1 MRGVVVSSG
10 AETRALENRSPELSS
25 SRWHWIAAWA
35 AALVLAVVGAV
46 EIDRTRTWGW
56 DESMHAQLPAARIAM
71 ALEEG
76 RVLHALRVLH
86 DCQQYPFVWPAA
98 LGVVQSATGLSEPV
112 ARGMGRIVWAG
123 ALLVIFALAWRTAER
138 VGLES
143 RALAAWTAFGLALLS
158 PLAMAYSATLFLEI
172 PFVFAMTLALWAW
185 LARDGRRRMELLA
198 GAAVAVCFFTKFNYG
213 LLFGFG
219 LFLHLVWEA
228 VDYTRSGRGRE
239 FAARCVWLAAPVL
252 AAWFWWFVW
261 PWPTGSAT
269 AASHREAILHFLG
282 GNRDEGIRT
291 AAGLRWVDWGCF
303 LVRSPRWLLVLGT
316 GAITAWILGWRVR
329 EVRVLTLV
337 FVCMAVPISMHPF
350 HLDRFLLPIAL
361 PLWVLVGVGWA
372 RLLPRSPKGRCAAG
386 AFAALVL
393 FPAPEVDGTAWLRW
407 MGFVQNDPAL
417 REIQR
422 DALAQRRDLLPG
434 RPLLTNGLRSV
445 EADAIADLV
454 ARELGVGDRL
464 AWVGMSQTF
473 PPAALLLRIAHRGGP
488 AAEAARA
495 QLVAGDLQRSFLTI
509 GYTDPGWDAEQVLAW
524 YESFT
529 AILATE
535 PVDLGLNPRREFM
548 ARYRTTLAESGIWE
562 PRLLGS
568 VPIVRPWRDALPA
581 DVYLLRRATDSQR

>member
-1 MRGVVVSSG
+1 M
-10 AETRALENRSPELSS
+10 N
-25 SRWHWIAAWA
+25 RWHWIAAWVA
-35 AALVLAVVGAV
+35 TLVFAVVGAV
-46 EIDRTRTWGW
+46 DIDRTRTWGW
-56 DESMHAQLPAARIAM
+56 DESMHAQLPAARIAL
-71 ALEEG
+71 ALEDG
-76 RVLHALRVLH
+76 RVIDALRVLH

-112 ARGMGRIVWAG
+112 ARGMGRIVWA
-123 ALLVIFALAWRTAER
+123 ATLLGIFALAWRTADR
-138 VGLES
+138 VGLAS

-172 PFVFAMTLALWAW
+172 PFVFAMALALLAW

-213 LLFGFG
+213 LLLGFG
-219 LFLHLVWEA
+219 LFVHLLWEA
-228 VDYTRSGRGRE
+228 VEQARAGRGRE

-252 AAWFWWFVW
+252 AAWLWWFVL
-261 PWPTGSAT
+261 PWPAGYATG
-269 AASHREAILHFLG
+269 ASHREAMLHFLG
-282 GNRDEGIRT
+282 GNRDESIRT

-316 GAITAWILGWRVR
+316 GALVAWILGWRVR

-350 HLDRFLLPIAL
+350 HLDRFLLPVVL

-372 RLLPRSPKGRCAAG
+372 RLLPRSPKGRWAAG

-407 MGFVQNDPAL
+407 MGFVQTDPAL

-422 DALAQRRDLLPG
+422 DALAERRAWMPG
-434 RPLLTNGLRSV
+434 RTLPTNGLRSV
-445 EADAIADLV
+445 EADGIADLV
-454 ARELGVGDRL
+454 ARELRGDDRL

-473 PPAALLLRIAHRGGP
+473 PPAALLLRIVQRGGP

-495 QLVAGDLQRSFLTI
+495 QLVAGELQRTFLTI
-509 GYTDPGWDAEQVLAW
+509 GYTDPGWSAEQVLQW
-524 YESFT
+524 YQGFT

-535 PVDLGLNPRREFM
+535 PVDLGLNPRRGFM
-548 ARYRTTLAESGIWE
+548 ARYRTTLAESGVWQ
-562 PRLLGS
+562 PRLLGE
-568 VPIVRPWRDALPA
+568 VPIVRPWRDAVPA
-581 DVYLLRRATDSQR
+581 EIYLLRRATETSR